1 MENHEWIEH
10 LNHWKEFLK
19 ERWKTVDE
27 FGEKIKIERQLRTI
41 ERVRCGAVLN
51 PSLLSDFVN
60 PPEETGSPAV
70 PEEYFL
76 ENLNDSQ
83 KNAVAEALSSSNLS
97 LIQGPPGT
105 GKTQVIA
112 EICLQLYNR
121 DPSVRILV
129 CSETHVAVNNLLS
142 RIADANDKIRIVRIR
157 DKEEDE
163 AVDAYSPAFIIE
175 AYKEW
180 AEASIQNETALTIIE
195 EELDN
200 TEDKSLEKSLA
211 LSSNIAGMTCNRAAA
226 YDFRDTTEMF
236 DVAIIDEVCKAT
248 LPEILTPL
256 LFSRKAILLG
266 DPQQLPPV
274 FCSEERDIIRSI
286 EDCNLDKYMYIDGLF
301 EKSSCTHVLD
311 TQYRMNNQI
320 GDMISELFYQGAIK
334 NGRDE
339 DATDSL
345 IWIDYKPSQEWPP
358 KNEQEK
364 DNPSVYNDEECG
376 IVERIVRGLISEN
389 STNKIAVI
397 APYRAQIIRLR
408 RVLPQSD
415 RVAIDTVDG
424 FQGKESDIVIFSTT
438 RTTGS
443 FRFLSDKRRL
453 NVALSRAKNKVIIV
467 GNLNFCNKNPLLRE
481 VSKYC
486 NITRG

>member
-1 MENHEWIEH
+1 MENLKWVEH
-10 LNHWKEFLK
+10 LNHWKEFLQK
-19 ERWKTVDE
+19 RWKTVDE
-27 FGEKIKIERQLRTI
+27 RGEKIKIERQLRTI

-51 PSLLSDFVN
+51 PSLLSDFIN
-60 PPEETGSPAV
+60 PHVESDTPANQ
-70 PEEYFL
+70 EKYFL
-76 ENLNDSQ
+76 NNLNDSQ
-83 KNAVAEALSSSNLS
+83 KSAVDEALGDTNLS

-142 RIADANDKIRIVRIR
+142 RITEMNAQIRIVRIR

-163 AVDAYSPAFIIE
+163 GVDAYSPASII
-175 AYKEW
+175 ASYKEW
-180 AEASIQNETALTIIE
+180 AKASIQNETALKIID

-200 TEDKSLEKSLA
+200 PEEKSLEKSLA
-211 LSSNIAGMTCNRAAA
+211 LSANIAGMTCNRAAA
-226 YDFRDTTEMF
+226 YDFRDTSEMF

-301 EKSSCTHVLD
+301 EKSPNTHVLD

-320 GDMISELFYQGAIK
+320 GDMISRLFYQGLLK
-334 NGRDE
+334 NGRND

-358 KNEQEK
+358 ESERKK
-364 DNPSVYNDEECG
+364 DRPSIYNDDECTV
-376 IVERIVRGLISEN
+376 IEKIVRNLLSDKNIRD
-389 STNKIAVI
+389 IAVI
-397 APYRAQIIRLR
+397 APYRAQINHLKNM
-408 RVLPQSD
+408 LPQSD
-415 RVAIDTVDG
+415 RVEIDTVDG
-424 FQGKESDIVIFSTT
+424 FQGKESDIVVFSVT
-438 RTTGS
+438 RTVGT

-467 GNLNFCNKNPLLRE
+467 GNLDFCTKNPLLRD

-486 NITRG
+486 NISRE